1 MSALIDIAAL
11 SDEKSGPSAPRT
23 DRPGISPF
31 REAALA
37 DATQS
42 ATPSS
47 DHIMG
52 VYNRA
57 PLAFERGL
65 GVRLYTAEGEEYL
78 DCVGGIATTGLGHAH
93 PRLVEVLKAQAE
105 KLWHVSNI
113 FRIPGQ
119 EALAKRLTD
128 ATFADVVFFTNSG
141 TEAIECAL
149 KLARKYHSANGEVER
164 IDIIGFDGAFHGR
177 SYAAINAAGNP
188 NYVEG
193 FGPRLPGY
201 IQLPFGDD
209 EALVNAMGPNV
220 AAIIVEPVQGEGGA
234 RALTD
239 TQLRRL
245 RELCDQHGALLIYDE
260 VQCGLGRTG
269 KLFAHEWADGAQ
281 PDVMCIA
288 KALGG
293 GFPVGACLA
302 TTEAAKG
309 MTVGVHGSTF
319 GGNPLA
325 MAVGLAAFDELSK
338 PETLANV
345 REVAGYFTQQLSGLK
360 NRYPDVITDIRG
372 KGLLIG
378 LKVTPNN
385 REFMAMARDQ
395 HLLVAGGGDNCVRL
409 LPALNMTLDE
419 AREAIERLEKTC
431 EAARA
436 KAAA

>member
-1 MSALIDIAAL
+1 
-11 SDEKSGPSAPRT
+11 
-23 DRPGISPF
+23 
-31 REAALA
+31 LA
-37 DATQS
+37 DAASPT
-42 ATPSS
+42 TPSN

-57 PLAFERGL
+57 PLAFERGR

-93 PRLVEVLKAQAE
+93 PVLTQALKDQAD

-119 EALAKRLTD
+119 EALAQRLTD

-149 KLARKYHSANGEVER
+149 KLARKYHSANGNPDK

-177 SYAAINAAGNP
+177 SYAAVNAAGNP

-201 IQLPFGDD
+201 IQATFGDM
-209 EALVNAMGPNV
+209 EALEKLMGPTT

-234 RALTD
+234 RSLTD

-245 RELCDQHGALLIYDE
+245 RELCDEHGALLIYDE
-260 VQCGLGRTG
+260 VQSGMGRTG
-269 KLFAHEWADGAQ
+269 KLFAHEWAEGAQ
-281 PDVMCIA
+281 PDVMAIA

-293 GFPVGACLA
+293 GFPVGACLSTA
-302 TTEAAKG
+302 EAAKG
-309 MTVGVHGSTF
+309 MTVGAHGSTF

-325 MAVGLAAFDELSK
+325 MAVGIAAFDEIAK
-338 PETLANV
+338 EETLANV

-360 NRYPDVITDIRG
+360 DRYPDVIEDIRG

-378 LKVTPNN
+378 LKVKPNN

-409 LPALNMTLDE
+409 LPPLNITRDE
-419 AREAIERLEKTC
+419 AREAIEKLEKTC
-431 EAARA
+431 EAFRA
-436 KAAA
+436 KAAS